1 MPPFFIIFSAQLI
14 ETDCLIIFCAVNFKD
29 ITRNLYLIPVYL
41 YKGLISPFTGPCCR
55 YTPSCS
61 VYMMESVKKHGIIK
75 GTIMGTARLLRCR
88 RSFLGG
94 PDPVPDE
101 WSWARIRSDWIAYKK
116 PKNQ

>member
-1 MPPFFIIFSAQLI
+1 M
-14 ETDCLIIFCAVNFKD
+14 ETDCLIIFGTVNFKD
-29 ITRNLYLIPVYL
+29 FTRNLYLIPVYL

-101 WSWARIRSDWIAYKK
+101 WSWERIKSDWIAYKK